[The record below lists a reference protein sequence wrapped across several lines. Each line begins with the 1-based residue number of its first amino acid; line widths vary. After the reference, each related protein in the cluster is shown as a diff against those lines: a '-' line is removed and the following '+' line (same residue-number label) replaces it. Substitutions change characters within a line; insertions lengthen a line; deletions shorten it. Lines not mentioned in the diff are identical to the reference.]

1 MDKKWCKIGFVC
13 MVVQNGIEEPTA
25 STPDAQRQ
33 VWKDLKKKDCKALF
47 FLHQC
52 VDSAHFEKIVAAT
65 TSKEAWDI
73 LAKACS
79 GDDRLK
85 KVKLNALKR
94 QYELLQM
101 EDNERICD
109 YFTRL
114 LRIVNQM
121 QECGD
126 RFKDQDLVEKAM
138 RTLTPRF
145 DGRVAAIEEARDLFK
160 MKIEQ
165 LQASLEAHELKMNER
180 SPARLQ
186 DQALYASK
194 QKQGWKNN
202 RVMAKKDYRK
212 HCQGHC
218 TCQCM

>member
-1 MDKKWCKIGFVC
+1 MRALFGFQDVYE
-13 MVVQNGIEEPTA
+13 VVQNGIEEPTA

-33 VWKDLKKKDCKALF
+33 VWKDLKKKYRKALF
-47 FLHQC
+47 FLHQY
-52 VDSAHFEKIVAAT
+52 VDSAHFEKIAPAT

-73 LAKACS
+73 LAKACF

-94 QYELLQM
+94 QYELLHV

-121 QECGD
+121 QERGE
-126 RFKDQDLVEKAM
+126 RFKDQDLVEKVM

-145 DGRVAAIEEARDLFK
+145 DSQF
-160 MKIEQ
+160 
-165 LQASLEAHELKMNER
+165 
-180 SPARLQ
+180 
-186 DQALYASK
+186 
-194 QKQGWKNN
+194 
-202 RVMAKKDYRK
+202 
-212 HCQGHC
+212 
-218 TCQCM
+218 